1 MSKGERPE
9 QERTKMATMTDI
21 KNIIRKA
28 MKDEELKGAKVN
40 TVTLNLTMTKETLD
54 KFLKGDLRDFMIDDR
69 LYVDVNSWGQ
79 VNIVTDMYEVE

>member
-1 MSKGERPE
+1 
-9 QERTKMATMTDI
+9 MATMTDI